1 MSKKVCG
8 MRASRLENDM
18 SLETYLHGTCG
29 LFCNPSRNLKIV
41 LTREEIEKLFSYCME
56 ELWLLIEH
64 PHENDSSIE
73 RLATIQNCFE
83 VLLYKQALI
92 KER

>member
-8 MRASRLENDM
+8 TRASGLENAM

-56 ELWLLIEH
+56 ELRLLIEH
-64 PHENDSSIE
+64 PHEHDSLLE
-73 RLATIQNCFE
+73 RLATTKNSIE
-83 VLLYKQALI
+83 LLSKQTFI

>member
-1 MSKKVCG
+1 

-29 LFCNPSRNLKIV
+29 LLSNSSRNMKVVI
-41 LTREEIEKLFSYCME
+41 TREEIEKLFSYCTE
-56 ELWLLIEH
+56 ELRFLIEH
-64 PHENDSSIE
+64 PHEHDSSIE

-83 VLLYKQALI
+83 VLLYKQTLI
-92 KER
+92 KTR